1 MAKAKRSAK
10 AHAEGRIVNNGHS
23 GVPSQD
29 ASGGVEGP
37 ESLGAGTPEDSRN
50 ISGDVS
56 GLEDGLATTEGES
69 RKGSSRKSVR
79 KSNSQNRRKVLAR
92 ALSGEFSAAK
102 NFVEDTPLTG
112 GSDGGADRV
121 DDESDG
127 ELSVFSNLADL
138 DLGSESGRQSAL
150 EYLTSGAV
158 TRWMAKHSSSE
169 ALQTMIDDLLQK
181 QPKVAERVAKSPQ
194 APAPPKAEPTRKRVA
209 PAQGSAADLGNQ
221 YRLGQPGIIGAL
233 AAAQFKKLK
242 NVTENLAGAAAGVAE
257 KSPPVGCKTQ
267 DQHDLEELAFTAR
280 RVLQRRPDLASLP
293 RDVRLRKVASMAARE
308 LHKAGLDRVHK
319 NHKESEGDGGGDGG
333 SDGSPSISSG
343 GSGGTSVTGSE
354 SVGDTVGSGT
364 SSSGSSV
371 GSYSRRDPF
380 VKSDSNSS
388 GDSDSDLEGTSQRKK
403 REQQRRGSMNG
414 LGTPRKSK
422 TVGSSKQTAAAA
434 APAPAAAASDRV
446 MMFCDDDL
454 KMWTIGTAAYKQG
467 LNWEAY
473 VHHKQAYDN
482 YMQHKGKWSERTFKS
497 IIHAKLVPTVCATC
511 GFLRGKWHKVDDARL
526 ILKLEKVL
534 RPSRSTDCAV
544 ELRALRLI
552 KHKHAGEPL
561 IARYEVFAE
570 KFIYKCSEA
579 EDAGKRIKP
588 NVIKAAFKAEVEKE
602 SVLKHW
608 LQEVQW
614 KGVERAHR
622 RLLRKLREAR
632 SVEQLFN
639 GGKAGSKSYDDA
651 GEGSDENTDKRP
663 VRRKS
668 FRERPDRHLSNA
680 VMKRR
685 LSTARSKNN
694 NGNGR
699 GFGGGNGGAA
709 KAPAKGDKGPKIRT
723 WTYDKR
729 GASWHTDADLYE
741 CYDRPC
747 QRPFCQ
753 RCRAHGHTAEYCRKA
768 DDTPGLTREGYAQ
781 ENAKGKA
788 ALQAPPPAR
797 QFKSNKAR
805 GFSKRSHLE
814 DDAGSEGDSD
824 HDQYTGRQNHAGRRS
839 KGSQCGSDDDE
850 GRSGVKGHGDAAREG
865 RRSCL

>member
-1 MAKAKRSAK
+1 MAR
-10 AHAEGRIVNNGHS
+10 
-23 GVPSQD
+23 
-29 ASGGVEGP
+29 
-37 ESLGAGTPEDSRN
+37 
-50 ISGDVS
+50 
-56 GLEDGLATTEGES
+56 
-69 RKGSSRKSVR
+69 
-79 KSNSQNRRKVLAR
+79 
-92 ALSGEFSAAK
+92 
-102 NFVEDTPLTG
+102 
-112 GSDGGADRV
+112 
-121 DDESDG
+121 
-127 ELSVFSNLADL
+127 
-138 DLGSESGRQSAL
+138 
-150 EYLTSGAV
+150 
-158 TRWMAKHSSSE
+158 HSSSE
-169 ALQTMIDDLLQK
+169 ALRTMIDDLLQK
-181 QPKVAERVAKSPQ
+181 QPKVDDKATKPPQ
-194 APAPPKAEPTRKRVA
+194 GPVLPKPEPKRKRVA
-209 PAQGSAADLGNQ
+209 PAPGSAADLGNQ
-221 YRLGQPGIIGAL
+221 YRLGQHGVIGEL

-242 NVTENLAGAAAGVAE
+242 HVTGRLAGDTAGVIE
-257 KSPPVGCKTQ
+257 GSPPVGCKTQ
-267 DQHDLEELAFTAR
+267 SQHDLDELAFTAR

-308 LHKAGLDRVHK
+308 LHKAELSRI
-319 NHKESEGDGGGDGG
+319 HKESKSDGDGGDSSG
-333 SDGSPSISSG
+333 GSPSISSG
-343 GSGGTSVTGSE
+343 GSGGTSVSGSE

-380 VKSDSNSS
+380 VKSDSSS
-388 GDSDSDLEGTSQRKK
+388 GDSDSDQEGKDQRKK
-403 REQQRRGSMNG
+403 REQLRRGSMNG
-414 LGTPRKSK
+414 LGTPLKPKAGGISK
-422 TVGSSKQTAAAA
+422 HAAAAA
-434 APAPAAAASDRV
+434 APAPAAAAGDRV
-446 MMFCDDDL
+446 MMFGDDDL

-467 LNWEAY
+467 LNWDAY

-534 RPSRSTDCAV
+534 RPSRSTDFAV

-561 IARYEVFAE
+561 IARYEVYAE

-639 GGKAGSKSYDDA
+639 GGKSGSKSYDEA
-651 GEGSDENTDKRP
+651 GEGSDENTEKRP

-788 ALQAPPPAR
+788 ALQAPPPVR
-797 QFKSNKAR
+797 QFKSNKSR
-805 GFSKRSHLE
+805 GFSKRSHFD
-814 DDAGSEGDSD
+814 DDAGSEHDSD
-824 HDQYTGRQNHAGRRS
+824 RDQPTGRQNHAGRRS
-839 KGSQCGSDDDE
+839 KGSQCSSDDEE
-850 GRSGVKGHGDAAREG
+850 GRSGVKGHGSAAHGE
-865 RRSCL
+865 RRNCL